1 MVSKIIAICHS
12 KANIDCSLRGEIAW
26 IDFTSGVLQ
35 SYFISRFQGRY
46 SKFRKLPNQ
55 PLRPNFNH
63 DIGRVVDGHWF
74 EEFQTVFVFSVDLCD
89 GRIGL
94 GLGEGDDDQLLVL
107 VLLNAAADLI
117 LVVVVFLGMLNAD
130 DLVFRNLGT
139 AETLKQNQWKLI
151 SEAEI
156 SRLVLNDRDSVGAV
170 EHKPH
175 LAEILGS
182 NSAGYLILSTSQ

>member
-55 PLRPNFNH
+55 PFRPNFNH
-63 DIGRVVDGHWF
+63 DIGRVVDGNWY
-74 EEFQTVFVFSVDLCD
+74 EEFQTVFVFPVDLCD

-107 VLLNAAADLI
+107 VLLNAVADLI

-139 AETLKQNQWKLI
+139 AETLKQNQWKLTLFLKRKCHVW
-151 SEAEI
+151 S
-156 SRLVLNDRDSVGAV
+156 
-170 EHKPH
+170 
-175 LAEILGS
+175 
-182 NSAGYLILSTSQ
+182 